1 MKICWRVPVLMLF
14 FAYAA
19 TFGAGERAWDSTF
32 DNTLFNVP
40 KGWSKVEKDGSVRM
54 TPIGLDAGDQV
65 AIVITPGGVL
75 KADFPTA
82 FKDYRGLLRGKFQY
96 RESQTQ
102 STKADEG
109 YAVLYAAEVLEN
121 PTENQYQW
129 RCYLGSNPGGNRIE
143 MVMLVASSEA
153 LYNRFTP
160 AFEEFAKTLSYKNAK
175 AGASPTS
182 APSTQPDSK

>member
-1 MKICWRVPVLMLF
+1 MNNCLKLPVLMLF

-19 TFGAGERAWDSTF
+19 TTLAGEPTWDSEF

-54 TPIGLDAGDQV
+54 SPLGLAPGEQV
-65 AIVITPGGVL
+65 AIVISPAGVL

-82 FKDYRGLLRGKFQY
+82 FKEYRGLLRGKFQY

-121 PTENQYQW
+121 PVANQYQW
-129 RCYLGSNPGGNRIE
+129 RCYLGSNPGNRIE

-160 AFEEFAKTLSYKNAK
+160 AFEEFAKTLSYKNARP
-175 AGASPTS
+175 GAHATS
-182 APSTQPDSK
+182 EPSTQPDTK